1 MLKGKV
7 VKFGEVRKAKRTKV
21 FKVKDS
27 KAIWTNGS
35 GI

>member
-7 VKFGEVRKAKRTKV
+7 VKFSKVRKAKRTKV
-21 FKVKDS
+21 FKMKDC